1 MKIAII
7 GAGFAGLS
15 SAKVLGSLGHEITV
29 FEKAPDVGG
38 VWSSTRRY
46 PGLTTQNNK
55 QTYHLSELKMPRRYP
70 QWLASEQVQ
79 EYLETYVERFGL
91 GGCLRLGTE
100 ITKVTP
106 TTDEDGWLVTAN
118 GETEQFD
125 HVVVANGIFSTPVIP
140 DYEGVAELE
149 AAGGR
154 LISTSDLRSLDE
166 VAGRHV
172 LMVGYGKSSCDV
184 AAAVAEVAES
194 TDLIARDLLWKVP
207 RKVAGILNY
216 KYLLLTRFGE
226 GLFPYQKL
234 TGVEKLLHAN
244 NSRIAHGLT
253 ESVGAVVTRQLG
265 LEKLGLVPEKP
276 FHTIAKAS
284 VSLASEGFYE
294 GVRDGSITV
303 HRRRTITR
311 FLEKN
316 SKPYAEL
323 SDGTV
328 LRADV
333 VICGTGF
340 RQEVPFFDDAIQ
352 QRLTDADGNF
362 LLYRHILPLDVPNLT
377 FAGYNSSFF
386 SPLSAEMAAVWTGSY
401 LAGAHTLPTADQ
413 MRAST
418 TERIAWMEA
427 RTDGHHA
434 RGTNVV
440 PFSLH
445 NIDEVL
451 DEAGLNL
458 GKFTRALQWLA
469 PVSPWSYRKVSRR
482 LARRI
487 ASLEQ
492 PRAD

>member
-15 SAKVLGSLGHEITV
+15 SAKVLGSLGHDVTV

-55 QTYHLSELKMPRRYP
+55 GTYHLSELKMPRRFP

-79 EYLETYVERFGL
+79 EYLEAYVDKFGL
-91 GGCLRLGTE
+91 AGCLRLGTE
-100 ITKVTP
+100 VTNVSP
-106 TTDEDGWLVTAN
+106 TAGEDGWLVTAH
-118 GETEQFD
+118 GETERFD

-154 LISTSDLRSLDE
+154 LISTSDLGSLDE

-184 AAAVAEVAES
+184 ASVVSGVAAS
-194 TDLIARDLLWKVP
+194 TDVIARDLLWKVP
-207 RKVAGILNY
+207 RKVAGFLNY

-226 GLFPYQKL
+226 GLFPYQRL
-234 TGVEKLLHAN
+234 GGVEKLLHAN
-244 NSRIAHGLT
+244 NSRIAQSLT
-253 ESVGAVVTRQLG
+253 TSVGAVVTRQLG
-265 LEKLGLVPEKP
+265 LKSLDLVPDKP

-284 VSLASEGFYE
+284 VSLATEGFYE
-294 GVRDGSITV
+294 GVRDGSIKV
-303 HRRRTITR
+303 HRQRTISR
-311 FLEKN
+311 FLEKD
-316 SKPYAEL
+316 SEPYAEL
-323 SDGTV
+323 SDGTL

-340 RQEVPFFDDAIQ
+340 RQEVPFFDEAIQ
-352 QRLTDADGNF
+352 QRLTDDAGNF

-386 SPLSAEMAAVWTGSY
+386 SPLSAEMAAVWIGSY
-401 LAGAHTLPTADQ
+401 LAGAHELPPGDE
-413 MRAST
+413 MRAFT

-458 GKFTRALQWLA
+458 SKFTKAMQWLA
-469 PVSPWSYRKVSRR
+469 PVRPSSYRNVSRK
-482 LARRI
+482 LAERV
-487 ASLEQ
+487 AAMEQ
-492 PRAD
+492 STPD